1 MTKTIDVS
9 GLSKSYAG
17 NKIIDRL
24 SLTVASG
31 EIYGLLGANGAGKS
45 TTIEC
50 LLGTKQADAGTIR
63 ILGLDPYKD
72 RQQLFEQVG
81 VQFQEAHYPQQIKV
95 KELCEETACLYQ
107 DAANYQ
113 TLLRQFALIEKANA
127 LVSDLSGGQ
136 RQKLFILLALLA
148 KPKVLFLDE
157 LTTGLDPKARRD
169 IWQSIQELKRH
180 GLTIFLSSHF
190 MDEVETLCDRIS
202 ILKNG
207 RLSFTG
213 TIPEAIA
220 QSPYDNFEESYLW
233 FIGEEIR

>member
-169 IWQSIQELKRH
+169 IWQSIRELKRH
-180 GLTIFLSSHF
+180 GLTIFCLLILWMKLKHF
-190 MDEVETLCDRIS
+190 AIESASLKTEDYLLQELYQKPLHKVLMTIS
-202 ILKNG
+202 KNLIYG
-207 RLSFTG
+207 LLER
-213 TIPEAIA
+213 
-220 QSPYDNFEESYLW
+220 
-233 FIGEEIR
+233 R